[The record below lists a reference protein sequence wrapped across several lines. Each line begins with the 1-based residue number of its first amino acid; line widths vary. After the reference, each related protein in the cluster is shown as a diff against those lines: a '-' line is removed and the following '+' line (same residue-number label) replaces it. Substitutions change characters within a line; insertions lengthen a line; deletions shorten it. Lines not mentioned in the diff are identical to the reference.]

1 MITISALTWKKYTAS
16 KNKCNQ
22 KDGNS
27 KKIKINARNE
37 KFYK

>member
-1 MITISALTWKKYTAS
+1 MINISALTWKKYTAS
-16 KNKCNQ
+16 KYKCNK